1 MSLKLPLHRCLAGL
15 LVFMICALAEC
26 GWALEAVNGPVVL
39 SLSGNV
45 LEKNTPRG
53 ADFDLQSLEKLPQH
67 SFTTHTPWDKHP
79 VKFTGPYLRDVLAVA
94 KAHGKVINAV
104 AVNDYKTEIP
114 FTDASDFDVILALKM
129 NERSI
134 SVRTKGPL
142 FIVYPYHSKPVL
154 QDKGYRDRSA
164 WQVRL
169 LHIE

>member
-1 MSLKLPLHRCLAGL
+1 
-15 LVFMICALAEC
+15 
-26 GWALEAVNGPVVL
+26 
-39 SLSGNV
+39 
-45 LEKNTPRG
+45 
-53 ADFDLQSLEKLPQH
+53 
-67 SFTTHTPWDKHP
+67 

-142 FIVYPYHSKPVL
+142 FIVYPYDSKPVL
-154 QDKGYRDRSA
+154 QDKVYRDRSA